1 MNDQG
6 IQIEEW
12 PELKNPYLIA
22 GFGGWGN
29 ALNISKGMVGYL
41 RRTLKARRFAKIN
54 SDLFYRY
61 DETRPHVIIEDGDL
75 KRIAPPGGSFYAVA
89 ATPEQRDLVILEAD
103 EPNLKWYS
111 FTSELLALS
120 EKLGINTII
129 SLGSMWDNVLHT
141 DRIVSGVASNEEH
154 WTQLKQKNIIS
165 IDYQGPSAIHT
176 LIYAE
181 GQNKGIHSM
190 SLWCHCPYYLHRTT
204 HFGMLSHL
212 GRLLSMIG
220 GFELNTDE
228 LDQGWEALSI
238 QIQEV
243 IEKDPKLQAMIS
255 ELRKA
260 KLRGSFESM
269 QASNQRSDKVINLQD
284 FLDPK

>member
-181 GQNKGIHSM
+181 GQNNGIHSM

>member
-120 EKLGINTII
+120 EKLGINTLI

-181 GQNKGIHSM
+181 CQNNGIHSM